1 MTQRQH
7 RQHQKH
13 TAQNVSPSVQK
24 RCLSVARS
32 PHMSHHILSIL
43 QRLKFFLLL
52 LLLLFL
58 ALRGKQVHTVLHHCA
73 TLIQHPK
80 REIRAPS
87 RSSARHHPRYELL
100 DTMRAST
107 TRFCSPTIASL
118 STRDH
123 QRHQPTHAHSVLVS
137 GGGGRSCLR
146 LGALGS
152 GALLCPAL
160 QRASKQRDAAR
171 TATNTHKLTK
181 AAFAFRP
188 QRLFRG
194 TRTCT

>member
-52 LLLLFL
+52 LLLFLFL

-87 RSSARHHPRYELL
+87 RSSARHHPRHELL
-100 DTMRAST
+100 PSKCAST
-107 TRFCSPTIASL
+107 ARSFTPINASL

-160 QRASKQRDAAR
+160 QRASKQRDE
-171 TATNTHKLTK
+171 
-181 AAFAFRP
+181 
-188 QRLFRG
+188 
-194 TRTCT
+194 